1 MNLHLYSSF
10 HINYIINNRNYYY
23 LFIKS
28 NMRYSH
34 QRETIREIISSTNT
48 HPTADWIFHQAKHK
62 ISNISLGTVYR
73 NLRQLAED
81 GAIRTIYDGSVA
93 RYDWNT
99 ESHDHLKCKECGDL
113 VDVHLVHEKFT
124 SKVKRKF
131 KFDVDNVEMTVIGTC
146 SKHT

>member
-10 HINYIINNRNYYY
+10 HINYIINNRNYYC

-93 RYDWNT
+93 RYDWNMNP
-99 ESHDHLKCKECGDL
+99 HDHLKCKICGDITDIQML
-113 VDVHLVHEKFT
+113 SDDIRSDVQKKYKFEVD
-124 SKVKRKF
+124 
-131 KFDVDNVEMTVIGTC
+131 DVEMTIIGTC
-146 SKHT
+146 NKHK

>member
-1 MNLHLYSSF
+1 
-10 HINYIINNRNYYY
+10 
-23 LFIKS
+23 
-28 NMRYSH
+28 MRYSH
-34 QRETIREIISSTNT
+34 QRETIRKIISSTNT

-146 SKHT
+146 NKHK